1 MRTSKQEYKE
11 EDVKFINELIRT
23 TQKTNSIPSELY
35 GNYNVKR
42 GLRNADGT
50 GVLVGLTVIGE
61 VHGYIIE
68 ESDRLPCLGRLRY
81 RGIDVSD
88 LVKGCQ
94 REGRFGFEETC
105 YLLLFGVLPKKEE
118 LEEFT
123 ALLNR
128 LRSLPDGFVEDM
140 IIKAPSK
147 NIMNKLGRCV
157 LALYS
162 YDENPDD
169 LSIENVLLQSLNL
182 IAKFPALIAN
192 AYSVKRHFFEN
203 DSLYIHLPHPT
214 LNAAENFLY
223 MVRPDHKYTKLEAEV
238 LDVCM
243 MIHAEHGGGN
253 NSAFT
258 THVVSSSGTDTYA
271 AIASAICSLKGP
283 KHGGAATTVAEMFTE
298 IKENVKDWTDE
309 EEVIAYL
316 TKIIRKEA
324 FDKTGLVYGMG
335 HAVYT
340 MSDPR
345 AVMLKEK
352 AEKLAAAKG
361 REKEF
366 ALYDMV
372 ERLTPLVFNREK
384 KSSKV
389 MCANVDFYSG
399 FVYDML
405 GIPSDLFTPL
415 FAMSRIVGWCA
426 HRMEELVSGGK
437 IIRPAYKSI
446 AHKIHYVSL
455 EERSNCINP
464 DEE

>member
-1 MRTSKQEYKE
+1 MRTNKQEYQP
-11 EDVKFINELIRT
+11 EDINFINQLISI
-23 TQKTNSIPSELY
+23 TQKTNVIPPELY

-68 ESDRLPCLGRLRY
+68 DSDRLPAKGRLLY
-81 RGIDVSD
+81 RGIDLED
-88 LVKGCQ
+88 LVRGCQ
-94 REGRFGFEETC
+94 SEGRFGFEETC
-105 YLLLFGVLPKKEE
+105 YLILFGVLPTKEQ
-118 LEEFT
+118 LSDFT
-123 ALLNR
+123 ELLNR
-128 LRSLPDGFVEDM
+128 LRTLPDDFVEDM

-169 LSIENVLLQSLNL
+169 LSIENVLLQCLNL

-192 AYSVKRHFFEN
+192 AYSVKRRFYEN
-203 DSLYIHLPHPT
+203 DSLVIHMPHPT
-214 LNAAENFLY
+214 LSAAENFLY
-223 MVRPDHKYTKLEAEV
+223 MLRPDHQYTHLEAEV
-238 LDVCM
+238 LDTCM

-271 AIASAICSLKGP
+271 AIAAAIGSLKGP
-283 KHGGAATTVAEMFTE
+283 KHGGAASTVAEMFAE
-298 IKENVKDWTDE
+298 IKENIHDWTDE
-309 EEVIAYL
+309 KEVADYIE
-316 TKIIRKEA
+316 KIIRKEA
-324 FDKTGLVYGMG
+324 FDKSGLVYGMG
-335 HAVYT
+335 HAIYT
-340 MSDPR
+340 ISDPR
-345 AVMLKEK
+345 AVMLKAK
-352 AEKLAAAKG
+352 AEELAVV
-361 REKEF
+361 KERTDEF
-366 ALYDMV
+366 RLYELV
-372 ERLTPLVFNREK
+372 ERLTPLVFNRVK

-405 GIPSDLFTPL
+405 GIPHDLFTPL

-446 AHKIHYVSL
+446 AHRSQYVSL
-455 EERSNCINP
+455 DTRSDFVNP

>member
-1 MRTSKQEYKE
+1 MRTNKQNYLA
-11 EDVKFINELIRT
+11 EDITFINNLIET
-23 TQKTNSIPSELY
+23 TQKTNAIPHELY

-68 ESDRLPCLGRLRY
+68 DSDRLPAKGRLLY
-81 RGIDVSD
+81 RGIDLED

-94 REGRFGFEETC
+94 KEGRFGFEETC
-105 YLLLFGVLPKKEE
+105 YLILFGALPTKEQ
-118 LEEFT
+118 LESFKN
-123 ALLNR
+123 LLNN
-128 LRSLPDGFVEDM
+128 LRTLPDSFVEDM

-147 NIMNKLGRCV
+147 NIMNKLGRSV

-162 YDENPDD
+162 YDEDPDD

-192 AYSVKRHFFEN
+192 AYSVKRRFYEN
-203 DSLYIHLPHPT
+203 DSLVIHLPHPT
-214 LNAAENFLY
+214 LSAAENFLY
-223 MVRPDHKYTKLEAEV
+223 MLRPDHKYTQLEAEV

-258 THVVSSSGTDTYA
+258 THVVSSSGTDTYSAIAA
-271 AIASAICSLKGP
+271 AIGSLKGP
-283 KHGGAATTVAEMFTE
+283 KHGGAASTVAEMFDE
-298 IKENVKDWTDE
+298 IKQNVSDWTDE
-309 EEVIAYL
+309 KEVADYI

-340 MSDPR
+340 LSDPR

-352 AEKLAAAKG
+352 AEQLARSKN
-361 REKEF
+361 REEEF
-366 ALYDMV
+366 ALYDMI

-384 KSSKV
+384 KSNKTI
-389 MCANVDFYSG
+389 CANVDFYSG

-405 GIPSDLFTPL
+405 GIPRDLFTPL

-426 HRMEELVSGGK
+426 HRIEEIVSGGK
-437 IIRPAYKSI
+437 IISPAYKSI
-446 AHKIHYVSL
+446 THRSQYVSL
-455 EERSNCINP
+455 KNRSDFVNP